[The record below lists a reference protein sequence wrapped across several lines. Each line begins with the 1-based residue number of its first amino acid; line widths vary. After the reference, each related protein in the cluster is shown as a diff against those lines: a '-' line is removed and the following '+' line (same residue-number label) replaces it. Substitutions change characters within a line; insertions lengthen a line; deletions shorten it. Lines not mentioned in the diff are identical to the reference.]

1 MMDGR
6 RYEEEEDVKKRDK
19 SNDEK
24 GNVIKSLINKT
35 IETNTFGAARSLA
48 RSSRSSLYMRW
59 RWNGCVEVER

>member
-35 IETNTFGAARSLA
+35 IETNTFGAARSLVQVQ
-48 RSSRSSLYMRW
+48 SLY
-59 RWNGCVEVER
+59 EVEMEWVC

>member
-1 MMDGR
+1 MMDGG

-35 IETNTFGAARSLA
+35 IETNTFGAARSLVQVQ
-48 RSSRSSLYMRW
+48 SLY
-59 RWNGCVEVER
+59 EVEMEWVC

>member
-1 MMDGR
+1 MMDER

-48 RSSRSSLYMRW
+48 RPGPVSI
-59 RWNGCVEVER
+59 

>member
-1 MMDGR
+1 MMDER

-35 IETNTFGAARSLA
+35 IEIK
-48 RSSRSSLYMRW
+48 
-59 RWNGCVEVER
+59 